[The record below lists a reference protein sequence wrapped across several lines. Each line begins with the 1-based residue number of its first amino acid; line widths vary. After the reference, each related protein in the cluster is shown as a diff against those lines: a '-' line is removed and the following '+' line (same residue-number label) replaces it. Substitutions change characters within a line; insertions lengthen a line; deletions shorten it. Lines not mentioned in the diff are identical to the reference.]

1 MAQAKIYN
9 PSKSAM
15 QSGKAKT
22 KSWILEFVPN
32 EAKNPD
38 PIMGWAGSGDVNS
51 QIKLK
56 FPSLEDAE
64 AYAKRQ
70 GLDYYVDMPHAAK
83 IHIKTYS
90 DNFKF

>member
-1 MAQAKIYN
+1 MAEAKIYQ

-22 KSWILEFVPN
+22 KNWILEFVPA

-38 PIMGWAGSGDVNS
+38 PIMGWSGSGDMHS
-51 QIKLK
+51 QLKLK
-56 FPSLEDAE
+56 FSTQDEAE
-64 AYAKRQ
+64 NYAKRQ
-70 GLDYYVDMPHAAK
+70 GLSYHVVMPHAAK
-83 IHIKTYS
+83 LHIKTYS

>member
-1 MAQAKIYN
+1 MIEAKIYK
-9 PSKSAM
+9 PSKNAM

-22 KSWILEFVPN
+22 KKWVLEFVPS

-51 QIKLK
+51 QVKLS
-56 FPSLEDAE
+56 FSTLEEAE
-64 AYAKRQ
+64 NFAKHK
-70 GLDYYVDMPHAAK
+70 GLNYHVVMPHDPK

-90 DNFKF
+90 DNFKY